1 MKKALFLFIINIL
14 FISSTVIAYAGEK
27 VYRSDIAVLI
37 DDMPVESVVIKD
49 EVYIDIE
56 EFKNFGFQVSGEGD
70 SYRLIPNAAENYFKF
85 LPAEK
90 INVLKDSI
98 NIEEIGEAELSD
110 IIVTDKK
117 NRQYALYEFNEDYLI
132 KLRALEEKYGSLKW
146 DAWNRRA
153 YFDITEGTFD
163 NYFTSQ
169 AGSSF
174 SEDERLGLANKNS
187 DIEYLSFR
195 GQVENYIPN
204 GIGIVEANYT
214 NGDAVILKGNF
225 PEGVVEGRFISYKKT
240 NGNEVI
246 GKSYFGVNESMLNG
260 SYLYIDYNEN
270 KRFEGNYELGIPVGK
285 QRKGIINN
293 EYLFGYEIIDD
304 EFCGLKLYDKPFK
317 KLISFCEIDENEQ
330 K

>member
-27 VYRSDIAVLI
+27 VYRSDIAVLM
-37 DDMPVESVVIKD
+37 DDMPVESVVIND

-56 EFKNFGFQVSGEGD
+56 DLKNFVFEVSGEGD

-132 KLRALEEKYGSLKW
+132 KLRALEGKYGSLKW
-146 DAWNRRA
+146 DAWNRRV

-204 GIGIVEANYT
+204 GIGIVEANYI

-225 PEGVVEGRFISYKKT
+225 PEGVAEGRFIFYKT
-240 NGNEVI
+240 NENEVI
-246 GKSYFGVNESMLNG
+246 VKSYFGVNESMLNG

-270 KRFEGNYELGIPVGK
+270 TRFEGNYELGTPVGK

-304 EFCGLKLYDKPFK
+304 EFCGLKLYDKPFE

>member
-27 VYRSDIAVLI
+27 VYRSDIAVLM
-37 DDMPVESVVIKD
+37 DDMPIESVVIKD

-56 EFKNFGFQVSGEGD
+56 NFKNFGFQVSGEGD

-117 NRQYALYEFNEDYLI
+117 NRQYALYEFNGDYFI
-132 KLRALEEKYGSLKW
+132 KLRALEGKYGSLKW
-146 DAWNRRA
+146 DARNRRA
-153 YFDITEGTFD
+153 YFNITEGMLDACFA
-163 NYFTSQ
+163 SKL
-169 AGSSF
+169 GISI

-225 PEGVVEGRFISYKKT
+225 PEGVAEGRFISYKT
-240 NGNEVI
+240 NENEVI
-246 GKSYFGVNESMLNG
+246 VKSYFGVNESMLNG

-270 KRFEGNYELGIPVGK
+270 TRFEGNYELGTPVGK
-285 QRKGIINN
+285 QCKGIINN

-304 EFCGLKLYDKPFK
+304 EFCGLKLYDKPFE

>member
-56 EFKNFGFQVSGEGD
+56 NFKNFGFQVSGEGD

-110 IIVTDKK
+110 IIGIDDKNDK
-117 NRQYALYEFNEDYLI
+117 YALYEFNGDYFI
-132 KLRALEEKYGSLKW
+132 KLRALEGKYGSLKW
-146 DAWNRRA
+146 DAWNRRV

-163 NYFTSQ
+163 NYFTSL

-195 GQVENYIPN
+195 GQVKNFIPN
-204 GIGIVEANYT
+204 GVGIVEADYENSDT
-214 NGDAVILKGNF
+214 VILKGKF
-225 PEGVVEGRFISYKKT
+225 PEGVAEGRFISYKT
-240 NGNEVI
+240 NENEVI
-246 GKSYFGVNESMLNG
+246 VKSYFGVNESMLNG

-270 KRFEGNYELGIPVGK
+270 TRFEGNYELGTPVGK

-304 EFCGLKLYDKPFK
+304 EFCGLKLYDKPFE

>member
-27 VYRSDIAVLI
+27 VYKSDIAVLI

-56 EFKNFGFQVSGEGD
+56 EFKNFGFQVSDEGD

-153 YFDITEGTFD
+153 YFNITEGMLDACFA
-163 NYFTSQ
+163 SKL
-169 AGSSF
+169 GISI

-195 GQVENYIPN
+195 GQVKNFIPN
-204 GIGIVEANYT
+204 GVGIVEADYKNSDT
-214 NGDAVILKGNF
+214 VILKGKF
-225 PEGVVEGRFISYKKT
+225 PEGVAEGRFISYKT
-240 NGNEVI
+240 NENEVI
-246 GKSYFGVNESMLNG
+246 VKSYFGVNESMLNG

-270 KRFEGNYELGIPVGK
+270 TRFEGNYELGTPVGK

-304 EFCGLKLYDKPFK
+304 EFCGLKLYDKPFE

>member
-1 MKKALFLFIINIL
+1 MLDACFASKLG
-14 FISSTVIAYAGEK
+14 ISI
-27 VYRSDIAVLI
+27 
-37 DDMPVESVVIKD
+37 
-49 EVYIDIE
+49 
-56 EFKNFGFQVSGEGD
+56 
-70 SYRLIPNAAENYFKF
+70 
-85 LPAEK
+85 
-90 INVLKDSI
+90 
-98 NIEEIGEAELSD
+98 
-110 IIVTDKK
+110 
-117 NRQYALYEFNEDYLI
+117 
-132 KLRALEEKYGSLKW
+132 
-146 DAWNRRA
+146 
-153 YFDITEGTFD
+153 
-163 NYFTSQ
+163 
-169 AGSSF
+169 

-225 PEGVVEGRFISYKKT
+225 PEGVAEGRFISYKT
-240 NGNEVI
+240 NENEVI
-246 GKSYFGVNESMLNG
+246 VKSYFGVNESMLNG

-270 KRFEGNYELGIPVGK
+270 TRFEGNYELGTPVGK

-304 EFCGLKLYDKPFK
+304 EFCGLKLYDKPFE

>member
-56 EFKNFGFQVSGEGD
+56 NFKNFGFQVSGEGD

-110 IIVTDKK
+110 IIVTNKK

-132 KLRALEEKYGSLKW
+132 KLRALEGKYGSLKW
-146 DAWNRRA
+146 DAWNRRV

-225 PEGVVEGRFISYKKT
+225 PEGVAEGRFISYKT
-240 NGNEVI
+240 NENEVI
-246 GKSYFGVNESMLNG
+246 VKSYFGVNESMLNG

-270 KRFEGNYELGIPVGK
+270 TRFEGNYEFGTPVGK

-304 EFCGLKLYDKPFK
+304 EFCGLKLYDKPFE

>member
-27 VYRSDIAVLI
+27 VYRSDIVVLI

-146 DAWNRRA
+146 DAWNRRV

-163 NYFTSQ
+163 NYFTSL

-225 PEGVVEGRFISYKKT
+225 PEGVAEGRFISYKKT

-246 GKSYFGVNESMLNG
+246 VKSYFGVNESMLNG

-270 KRFEGNYELGIPVGK
+270 TRFEGNYELGTPVGK

-304 EFCGLKLYDKPFK
+304 EFCGLKLYDKPFE

>member
-1 MKKALFLFIINIL
+1 MKKALFLFIINSL
-14 FISSTVIAYAGEK
+14 FISSTVVAYAGEK
-27 VYRSDIAVLI
+27 VYKSDIAVLM
-37 DDMPVESVVIKD
+37 DDMPVESVVIND

-56 EFKNFGFQVSGEGD
+56 DLKNFVFEVSDEGD
-70 SYRLIPNAAENYFKF
+70 SYRFIPDASENYFQF
-85 LPAEK
+85 LPAEE
-90 INVLKDSI
+90 INVLKNSI
-98 NIEEIGEAELSD
+98 VIEEIGEAELSD
-110 IIVTDKK
+110 IIGIDDKNDK
-117 NRQYALYEFNEDYLI
+117 YALYEFNGDYFI
-132 KLRALEEKYGSLKW
+132 KLRALEGKYGSLKW
-146 DAWNRRA
+146 DARNRRA
-153 YFDITEGTFD
+153 YFNITEGMLDACFA
-163 NYFTSQ
+163 SKL
-169 AGSSF
+169 GISI

-225 PEGVVEGRFISYKKT
+225 PEGVAEGRFISYKT
-240 NGNEVI
+240 NENEVI
-246 GKSYFGVNESMLNG
+246 VKSYFGVNESMLNG

-270 KRFEGNYELGIPVGK
+270 TRFEGNYELGTPVGK

-304 EFCGLKLYDKPFK
+304 EFCGLKLYDKPFE

>member
-56 EFKNFGFQVSGEGD
+56 NFKNFGFQVSGEGD

-132 KLRALEEKYGSLKW
+132 KLRALEGKYGSLKW
-146 DAWNRRA
+146 DAWNRRV

-214 NGDAVILKGNF
+214 NGDAVILKGKF
-225 PEGVVEGRFISYKKT
+225 PEGVAEGRFISYKT
-240 NGNEVI
+240 NENEVI
-246 GKSYFGVNESMLNG
+246 VKSYFGVNESMLNG

-270 KRFEGNYELGIPVGK
+270 TRFEGNYELGTPVGK

-304 EFCGLKLYDKPFK
+304 ELCGLKLYDKPFE